1 LTSRGDVWQV
11 AARSRKASFT
21 THVAPASRAAG
32 SETTEIVPRRRDV
45 DLFARRRQLVALAC
59 VVALLHPALAGAG
72 RRARAHRGARRS
84 VVKRARP
91 LPADHGTRG
100 IVEEHVHVRRGDTL
114 ETLLAARGVGT
125 WEAGPWLAAAAGVYD
140 LRRIRPRHG
149 LTLHFDA
156 ATHTLEGIEYEMD
169 DRSLLVLARAGD
181 EIRAER
187 APLPYFIEVKG
198 AAGRIEH
205 GLREDAVAAGVPAR
219 VVSELADIFGWDLD
233 LDVDLR
239 PGDAFR
245 VLYENTWQAGA
256 AKPEPGN
263 VIGAEIRTRGRS
275 VTAIFFEDEDGNGA
289 YYAPGGDP
297 VSREF
302 LRYPV
307 DFTEITSEFMLL
319 RRHPILHRVRPHL
332 GVDLAAPAGT
342 PVRAIA
348 RGTVVDAGWAREL
361 GRSVRLAHAGALGT
375 IYGHLSRL
383 AAGIRPGTPVERGQV
398 IGYVGSTGLST
409 GPHLHFGVDRD
420 GEYVDPLTL
429 TAAPAARLPETAR
442 RAFER
447 VQFAVVRQLAVLP
460 ESEGPLTVSLSAS
473 AYRPE

>member
-1 LTSRGDVWQV
+1 VS
-11 AARSRKASFT
+11 
-21 THVAPASRAAG
+21 
-32 SETTEIVPRRRDV
+32 RRRDV

-72 RRARAHRGARRS
+72 RRPRPHRARRP
-84 VVKRARP
+84 VAKRARP
-91 LPADHGTRG
+91 LPAEHGTRG
-100 IVEEHVHVRRGDTL
+100 VVEEHVHVRRGDTL
-114 ETLLAARGVGT
+114 ESLLAARGVGT
-125 WEAGPWLAAAAGVYD
+125 WEAAPWLAAATGVYD

-156 ATHTLEGIEYEMD
+156 ATRTLEAIEYEMD
-169 DRSLLVLARAGD
+169 DRSLLLLARSGD
-181 EIRAER
+181 EIRAAR

-233 LDVDLR
+233 LDAGLR

-256 AKPEPGN
+256 AKAEPGN
-263 VIGAEIRTRGRS
+263 VIGAEIRAGGRT

-289 YYAPGGDP
+289 YYAPGGEA

-307 DFTEITSEFMLL
+307 DFTEITSGFSLL
-319 RRHPILHRVRPHL
+319 RNHPILHRVRPHL

-348 RGTVVDAGWAREL
+348 RGTVVEAGWAHEL
-361 GRSVRLAHAGALGT
+361 GRSVRLAHTGALAT

-409 GPHLHFGVDRD
+409 GSHLHFGVDRD

-429 TAAPAARLPETAR
+429 TAALDARLPEAAR
-442 RAFER
+442 RTFER
-447 VQFAVVRQLAVLP
+447 VQAAVVRQLAALP
-460 ESEGPLTVSLSAS
+460 ESEGPLTVSLSAA